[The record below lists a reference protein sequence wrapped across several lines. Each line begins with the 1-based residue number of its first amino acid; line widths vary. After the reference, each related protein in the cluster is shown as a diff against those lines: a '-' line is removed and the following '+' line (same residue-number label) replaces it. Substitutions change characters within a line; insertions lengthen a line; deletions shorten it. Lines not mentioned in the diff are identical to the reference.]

1 MGIIANIYRSDMGD
15 CSNLGLSSNCTE
27 VTVVNVKGP
36 FEPSKDRPAVELVK
50 GYVEGS
56 CLVRPVSLRGEH
68 SFMGGTF
75 ISTSDSRFST
85 KVREITGGEFA
96 SSYGAV
102 PFHDRVEL

>member
-1 MGIIANIYRSDMGD
+1 MGIIANIYRSNMGD

-68 SFMGGTF
+68 LW
-75 ISTSDSRFST
+75 
-85 KVREITGGEFA
+85 
-96 SSYGAV
+96 AV
-102 PFHDRVEL
+102 PLSLLLIVDLVPRYVRLLAVRLRPVMGRFLSTIG